1 MVALPGSTVKKIAQT
16 ENLNLIRIKMK
27 NICLILPLLLV
38 SCSILRPV
46 SKPYFND
53 DCGEGRIGYC
63 INGRDD
69 RRWHAAV
76 AAAHDVQLQAAT
88 KAQVERDFGAM
99 HLTLHGAGGADSF
112 VYFYFDHPKNTLTEI
127 HALRFD
133 FSPSGRVSRA
143 EVVLMK
149 EPSLTEPY

>member
-1 MVALPGSTVKKIAQT
+1 
-16 ENLNLIRIKMK
+16 MK
-27 NICLILPLLLV
+27 TLYIILPLLLA
-38 SCSILRPV
+38 SCSLIRPV
-46 SKPYFND
+46 TRPYFND

-76 AAAHDVQLQAAT
+76 AAAHDMQLQAAT

-99 HLTLHGAGGADSF
+99 HVTLHGEGDSESF
-112 VYFYFDHPKNTLTEI
+112 VYFYFDHPKNTLEYT

-133 FSPSGRVSRA
+133 FTSAGRVSRA
-143 EVVLMK
+143 EVVLMTD
-149 EPSLTEPY
+149 PSLVEPH

>member
-1 MVALPGSTVKKIAQT
+1 MKI
-16 ENLNLIRIKMK
+16 RY
-27 NICLILPLLLV
+27 LILPLMLA
-38 SCSILRPV
+38 SCSLIRPV

-76 AAAHDVQLQAAT
+76 AAAHDAQLQAAT
-88 KAQVERDFGAM
+88 KAQVERDFGPM
-99 HLTLHGAGGADSF
+99 HVSLPGAGHTESF
-112 VYFYFDHPKNTLTEI
+112 VYFYFDHPKNTTTYT

-133 FSPSGRVSRA
+133 FSAAGRVSRA
-143 EVVLMK
+143 EVILM
-149 EPSLTEPY
+149 EDPSLVEPH

>member
-1 MVALPGSTVKKIAQT
+1 
-16 ENLNLIRIKMK
+16 MK
-27 NICLILPLLLV
+27 TLYIILPLLA
-38 SCSILRPV
+38 SCSLIRPV
-46 SKPYFND
+46 TRPYFND

-76 AAAHDVQLQAAT
+76 AAAHDMQLQAAT

-99 HLTLHGAGGADSF
+99 HVTLHGEGDSESF
-112 VYFYFDHPKNTLTEI
+112 VYFYFDHPKNTLEYT

-133 FSPSGRVSRA
+133 FTAAGRVSRA
-143 EVVLMK
+143 EVVLMTD
-149 EPSLTEPY
+149 PSLVEPH

>member
-1 MVALPGSTVKKIAQT
+1 
-16 ENLNLIRIKMK
+16 MK
-27 NICLILPLLLV
+27 TRYLILPLLLA
-38 SCSILRPV
+38 SCSLLRPV

-76 AAAHDVQLQAAT
+76 AAAHDMQLQASD

-99 HLTLHGAGGADSF
+99 HLTLHGEGCEESF
-112 VYFYFDHPKNTLTEI
+112 VYFYFDHPKNTLEYT

-133 FSPSGRVSRA
+133 FTAAGRVSRA
-143 EVVLMK
+143 EVVLMSD
-149 EPSLTEPY
+149 PSLVEPH

>member
-1 MVALPGSTVKKIAQT
+1 
-16 ENLNLIRIKMK
+16 MK
-27 NICLILPLLLV
+27 LLHILLPLLLV
-38 SCSILRPV
+38 SCSLLRPV

-76 AAAHDVQLQAAT
+76 AASHDMQLQAAT
-88 KAQVERDFGAM
+88 KAQVERDFGPM
-99 HLTLHGAGGADSF
+99 HVTLHGEGGTESF
-112 VYFYFDHPKNTLTEI
+112 VYFYFDHPKNTIEYT

-133 FSPSGRVSRA
+133 FTPAGRVSRA
-143 EVVLMK
+143 EVVLMAD
-149 EPSLTEPY
+149 PSLVEPH

>member
-1 MVALPGSTVKKIAQT
+1 MKI
-16 ENLNLIRIKMK
+16 L
-27 NICLILPLLLV
+27 CLVLPLFLV
-38 SCSILRPV
+38 SCAFLRPV

-76 AAAHDVQLQAAT
+76 AAAHDMQLQAAS
-88 KAQVERDFGAM
+88 KAMVESDFGAM
-99 HLTLHGAGGADSF
+99 HLTLHGDSGVESY
-112 VYFYFDHPKNTLTEI
+112 VYFYFEHPQNTATET

-133 FSPSGRVSRA
+133 FTPAGRVSRA
-143 EVVLMK
+143 EVVRMTD
-149 EPSLTEPY
+149 PSLVEPH

>member
-1 MVALPGSTVKKIAQT
+1 
-16 ENLNLIRIKMK
+16 MK
-27 NICLILPLLLV
+27 TLYIILPLLLA
-38 SCSILRPV
+38 SCSLIRPV
-46 SKPYFND
+46 TRPYFND

-76 AAAHDVQLQAAT
+76 AAAHDMQLQAAT

-99 HLTLHGAGGADSF
+99 HVTLHGEGDSESF
-112 VYFYFDHPKNTLTEI
+112 VYFYFDHPKNTLEYT

-133 FSPSGRVSRA
+133 FTAAGRVSRA
-143 EVVLMK
+143 EVVLMTD
-149 EPSLTEPY
+149 PSLVEPH

>member
-1 MVALPGSTVKKIAQT
+1 
-16 ENLNLIRIKMK
+16 MK
-27 NICLILPLLLV
+27 TLYIILPLLLA
-38 SCSILRPV
+38 SCSLIRPV
-46 SKPYFND
+46 TRPYFND

-76 AAAHDVQLQAAT
+76 AAAHDMQLQAAT

-99 HLTLHGAGGADSF
+99 HVTLHGEGGSESF
-112 VYFYFDHPKNTLTEI
+112 VYFYFDHPKNTLEYT

-133 FSPSGRVSRA
+133 FTAAGRVSRA
-143 EVVLMK
+143 EVVLMTD
-149 EPSLTEPY
+149 PSLVEPH

>member
-1 MVALPGSTVKKIAQT
+1 
-16 ENLNLIRIKMK
+16 MK
-27 NICLILPLLLV
+27 TLYIILPLLLA
-38 SCSILRPV
+38 SCSLIRPV
-46 SKPYFND
+46 TRPYFND

-76 AAAHDVQLQAAT
+76 AAAHDMQLQAAT

-99 HLTLHGAGGADSF
+99 HVTLHGEGSSESF
-112 VYFYFDHPKNTLTEI
+112 IYFYFDHPKNTLEYT

-133 FSPSGRVSRA
+133 FTAAGRVSRA
-143 EVVLMK
+143 EVVLMTD
-149 EPSLTEPY
+149 PSLVEPH

>member
-1 MVALPGSTVKKIAQT
+1 
-16 ENLNLIRIKMK
+16 MK
-27 NICLILPLLLV
+27 VLHILLPLLLA
-38 SCSILRPV
+38 SCSLLRPV

-76 AAAHDVQLQAAT
+76 AASHDAQLQAAT
-88 KAQVERDFGAM
+88 KAQVERDFGPM
-99 HLTLHGAGGADSF
+99 HVTLHGDGGTESF
-112 VYFYFDHPKNTLTEI
+112 VYFYFDHPKNTIEYT

-133 FSPSGRVSRA
+133 FTAAGRVSRA
-143 EVVLMK
+143 EVVLMADPTLV
-149 EPSLTEPY
+149 EPH